1 MTLSTK
7 IPIGNVVE
15 KGIDWMTQN
24 FSGFFTAIKEALSGI
39 IDGAGWFLSII
50 PAVIFIIAIV
60 LLSWWIAG
68 KGIAVFA
75 GIGLFLI
82 HNLGLWDKTMQTLAL
97 VTASTLIAL
106 IIGLPLGI
114 LMSKSDTANKIIR
127 PILDF
132 MQTMPAFVYLI
143 PAVYF
148 FDLGTVPGAVA
159 TIIFAMPPIVR
170 LTNLGIRQVPMD
182 VVEATKSFGATSSQ
196 LLFKVQFPL
205 AVPTIMAGLNQTIM
219 LSLSMVV
226 ISAMIGADGLG
237 KTVYE
242 GITQMNV
249 GKGFE
254 GGLAVVIMAMLLDR
268 ITQGL
273 GSASKK
279 SGRAFVKGLINKRSE
294 YKHKKKEE
302 IYE

>member
-1 MTLSTK
+1 MFNTK
-7 IPIGNVVE
+7 IPIGDFMEEV
-15 KGIDWMTQN
+15 IDWMTKN
-24 FSGFFTAIKEALSGI
+24 FSGFFTAVKGALSGI
-39 IDGAGWFLSII
+39 IDGGSWLLMAIPVAVFIVGAIFL
-50 PAVIFIIAIV
+50 A
-60 LLSWWIAG
+60 WWISG
-68 KGIAVFA
+68 KGMAVFT

-82 HNLGLWDKTMQTLAL
+82 YNLGLWEKTMLTLAL
-97 VTASTLIAL
+97 VSAATLIAL
-106 IIGLPLGI
+106 LLGLPLGI
-114 LMSKSDTANKIIR
+114 LMSKSNTANKIVR

-170 LTNLGIRQVPMD
+170 LTNLGIRQVPAD
-182 VVEATKSFGATSSQ
+182 VVEAARSFGSTPAQ
-196 LLFKVQFPL
+196 LLFKVQIPL
-205 AVPTIMAGLNQTIM
+205 AVPTMMAGLNQTIM

-242 GITQMNV
+242 GITQMKM

-268 ITQGL
+268 ITQSL
-273 GSASKK
+273 GAAQNK
-279 SGRAFVKGLINKRSE
+279 SGRVLIKTLLNKHSRN
-294 YKHKKKEE
+294 KTT
-302 IYE
+302 

>member
-1 MTLSTK
+1 MIFDKL
-7 IPIGNVVE
+7 PIGFYVE
-15 KGIDWMTQN
+15 KAIDWMTDN
-24 FSGFFTAIKEALSGI
+24 FAGFFTGIKNGLEWIIEGGSGLLISIPSLVLIALI
-39 IDGAGWFLSII
+39 
-50 PAVIFIIAIV
+50 
-60 LLSWWIAG
+60 
-68 KGIAVFA
+68 VFA
-75 GIGLFLI
+75 AWWVAGNAAGIFSCLGLLLI
-82 HNLGLWDKTMQTLAL
+82 LNLGLWENTMKTLAL
-97 VTASTLIAL
+97 VLAATLIAL

-114 LMSKSDTANKIIR
+114 LMAKNNTANKIVR

-170 LTNLGIRQVPMD
+170 LTSLGIRQVPAD
-182 VVEATKSFGATSSQ
+182 VVEAARSFGSTPSQ
-196 LLFKVQFPL
+196 LLFKVQVPL

-242 GITQMNV
+242 GITQMNI

-268 ITQGL
+268 ITQRL
-273 GSASKK
+273 GTSQKN
-279 SGRAFVKGLINKRSE
+279 SGKALVNNLIRRRSE
-294 YKHKKKEE
+294 HKTV
-302 IYE
+302 

>member
-1 MTLSTK
+1 MLSAK
-7 IPIGNVVE
+7 LPIGPFVE
-15 KGIDWMTQN
+15 RGIDWMTKN
-24 FSGFFTAIKEALSGI
+24 FSGFFTAIKEGLSGLI
-39 IDGAGWFLSII
+39 NGMSWLLSAI
-50 PAVIFIIAIV
+50 PAAVFIAAIV
-60 LLSWWIAG
+60 LLAWWIAG
-68 KGIAVFA
+68 RGIAIFA
-75 GIGLFLI
+75 GVGLVLI
-82 HNLGLWDKTMQTLAL
+82 YNLRLWTQTMKTLSL
-97 VTASTLIAL
+97 VSAATLIAL
-106 IIGLPLGI
+106 LIGLPLGI
-114 LMSKSDTANKIIR
+114 LMSKSDTANRIIR
-127 PILDF
+127 PVLDF

-170 LTNLGIRQVPMD
+170 LTNLGIRQVPND
-182 VVEATKSFGATSSQ
+182 VVEATKSFGATPSQ
-196 LLFKVQFPL
+196 LLFKVQIPL

-273 GSASKK
+273 GVTSEK
-279 SGRAFVKGLINKRSE
+279 SGRAFVKNRKSKGSENKAT
-294 YKHKKKEE
+294 
-302 IYE
+302 

>member
-1 MTLSTK
+1 MVLSEK
-7 IPIGNVVE
+7 LPVGSFVE

-24 FSGFFTAIKEALSGI
+24 FSGFFTAVKEVLSGV
-39 IDGAGWFLSII
+39 IDGTSWFLTII
-50 PAVIFIIAIV
+50 PAFVFIILISLFA
-60 LLSWWIAG
+60 WWIAG
-68 KGIAVFA
+68 KGLAIFA
-75 GIGLFLI
+75 GIGLFLV
-82 HNLGLWDKTMQTLAL
+82 HNLNLWDKTMQTLAL
-97 VTASTLIAL
+97 VGASTLIAL
-106 IIGLPLGI
+106 LIGLPLGI
-114 LMSKSDTANKIIR
+114 LMSKSDAANKIIR

-170 LTNLGIRQVPMD
+170 LTNLGIRQVPAD
-182 VVEATKSFGATSSQ
+182 VVEAAKSFGSTPAQ
-196 LLFKVQFPL
+196 LLLKVRIPL

-242 GITQMNV
+242 GITQMNI

-268 ITQGL
+268 ITQCL
-273 GSASKK
+273 GSTPQK
-279 SGRAFVKGLINKRSE
+279 SGKRFIKNLLS
-294 YKHKKKEE
+294 K
-302 IYE
+302 